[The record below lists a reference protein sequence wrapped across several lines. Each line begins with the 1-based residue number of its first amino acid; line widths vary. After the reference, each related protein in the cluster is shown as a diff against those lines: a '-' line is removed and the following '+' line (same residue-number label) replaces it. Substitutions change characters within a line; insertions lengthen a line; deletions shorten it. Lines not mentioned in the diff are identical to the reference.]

1 MCPACGKILSHV
13 VTRPTRSTHDSHT
26 FCERCTRLDDVLT
39 RHDTFSRARP
49 PNFFEHAQN
58 FFSWPACEQRASW
71 HVVARPKYVRGA
83 LATRRTSF
91 VGVLHSL
98 LTRWA
103 CWWSP
108 NAGECNH
115 IHYRVWSKINYPF
128 SNRPNVTFSQR
139 FHSALKRVLT
149 LGMTSILFKYWIWN
163 SFTWEYSS
171 VIFSNEMICQ

>member
-1 MCPACGKILSHV
+1 M
-13 VTRPTRSTHDSHT
+13 TRSHT
-26 FCERCTRLDDVLT
+26 LG
-39 RHDTFSRARP
+39 HQHY
-49 PNFFEHAQN
+49 FEHAQN

-71 HVVARPKYVRGA
+71 HVLARPKYVRGA

-115 IHYRVWSKINYPF
+115 IHYTVWSEINYPF

-139 FHSALKRVLT
+139 FHSALKRVQT

-163 SFTWEYSS
+163 IFQIGIQFSYIFIWNDSS
-171 VIFSNEMICQ
+171 INADSKMGLY